1 MWTRAQRIVM
11 VFGGMASVV
20 LAVLLLFGG
29 LSFELYFMLCLLGF
43 IAVVH
48 AGGPFVARPRWRS
61 RANLVILA
69 GMVIFAL
76 IVLNK
81 VLDILKI
88 RPF

>member
-1 MWTRAQRIVM
+1 MSTRAQRIVM
-11 VFGGMASVV
+11 TFGGLASVV
-20 LAVLLLFGG
+20 LAVLMLFGALG
-29 LSFELYFMLCLLGF
+29 FELYFMLCLLGF
-43 IAVVH
+43 MAIVH
-48 AGGPFVARPRWRS
+48 LGGPFIARPRWRS

-69 GMVIFAL
+69 GICVFAL